1 MGILT
6 NGSEPGGGATRMRPG
21 VWIAVSSILTLALFS
36 LLAYHVDVTLRTG
49 RELTRAY
56 LEGEGLKDLIHQ
68 RHRELSL
75 TAVMLVATR
84 NQEWLE
90 RHHEFER
97 TLVASLDAAIES
109 PRPGYDV
116 EALWEIREATHGL
129 SRVEAEAFQMASRG
143 ETDDALQL
151 LSGTEYNLWEQRF
164 SSSADRFIDRFLG
177 FLDAELE
184 GHRLHELRSL
194 GISMIIV
201 VICVLMWLYLA
212 RRLSRWGTKLRS
224 EVAAR
229 ERLEGELMAAQKL
242 EAVGRLASGVAH
254 DFGNLL
260 TAIRGYATLAREGL
274 PAEHPARASLARV
287 EDAADQADAATRG
300 LLTFARRG
308 AIEKKPVD
316 LVRILCEG
324 VAWLRRVLPGSIRLS
339 IDFDAD
345 SEVWVF
351 GDRGQLQ
358 QALLNL
364 VLNARDAL
372 PDGGDLRISLEV
384 AESDNDVGYVVM
396 RVADTGQGMKESVKE
411 RALEPFFT
419 TKEAGYGTGLG
430 LAMVHGIVSSHAGTI
445 QIESES
451 GQGTC
456 VSLRFPTIE
465 PPAQDDSLIEDEAEK
480 LEGSG
485 LVLLAEG
492 QPYVRDI
499 LSTALEEA
507 GFRVQS
513 TASCPDFREIYA
525 ACDEEPVLVVMDNDV
540 PEGCGVTCVHTARTN
555 GYGGPII
562 VITHELSAELESG
575 LDADVMI
582 LRKPIRVGDLRRLA
596 IAVTRSGGDEEAAA

>member
-1 MGILT
+1 MAVLTSGI
-6 NGSEPGGGATRMRPG
+6 EAGGGGTRMRPG
-21 VWIAVSSILTLALFS
+21 VWIVVSSILTLALFS
-36 LLAYHVDVTLRTG
+36 LLAYHVDVTLHTG
-49 RELTRAY
+49 RELTGAY
-56 LEGEGLKDLIHQ
+56 LEGEALKDLIHQ

-97 TLVASLDAAIES
+97 ALVASLDAAIES
-109 PRPGYDV
+109 PRPGYDL
-116 EALWEIREATHGL
+116 EALREIRDAVHGL
-129 SRVEAEAFQMASRG
+129 SRVEAEAFQMAGHG
-143 ETDDALQL
+143 ETEEALQL
-151 LSGTEYNLWEQRF
+151 LSGAEYSLWEQRF
-164 SSSADRFIDRFLG
+164 TSSADRFIDRFLG

-212 RRLSRWGTKLRS
+212 RRLNRWGGKLRS
-224 EVAAR
+224 EMAAR
-229 ERLEGELMAAQKL
+229 ERLEAELRAAQKM

-260 TAIRGYATLAREGL
+260 TAIRGYATLARERL

-287 EDAADQADAATRG
+287 EEAADQADAATRG

-308 AIEKKPVD
+308 ATEKRPVD
-316 LVRILCEG
+316 LVRIAREG
-324 VAWLRRVLPGSIRLS
+324 TAWLRRVLPRSIRLQL
-339 IDFDAD
+339 DFDAIG
-345 SEVWVF
+345 EVWVF

-364 VLNARDAL
+364 VLNARDAM
-372 PDGGDLRISLEV
+372 PDGGDLKISLDV
-384 AESDNDVGYVVM
+384 TDSDNDSNHVVM
-396 RVADTGQGMKESVKE
+396 RVTDTGYGMDEQVME

-419 TKEAGYGTGLG
+419 TKEAGSGTGLG
-430 LAMVHGIVSSHAGTI
+430 LAMVHGIVTSHGGVMR
-445 QIESES
+445 IESEP
-451 GQGTC
+451 GKGTC
-456 VSLRFPTIE
+456 VSLRFSTVESPE
-465 PPAQDDSLIEDEAEK
+465 DSDKQIEDQTQS

-513 TASCPDFREIYA
+513 RASCPDFREMHA
-525 ACDEEPVLVVMDNDV
+525 ACSEVPALIVMDNDI
-540 PEGCGVTCVHTARTN
+540 PGGCGATCVRTTRAN
-555 GYGGPII
+555 GYEGPII
-562 VITHELSAELESG
+562 VITHELTADLESG
-575 LDADVMI
+575 MDADVMV

-596 IAVTRSGGDEEAAA
+596 IAVTRDGGGDEVAA